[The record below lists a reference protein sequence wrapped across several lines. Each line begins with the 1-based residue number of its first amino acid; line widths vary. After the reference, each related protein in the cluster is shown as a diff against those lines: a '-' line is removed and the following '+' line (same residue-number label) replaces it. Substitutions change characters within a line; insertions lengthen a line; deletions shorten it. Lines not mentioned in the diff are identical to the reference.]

1 MEILTSDLMTETAF
15 DCDQRPG
22 FVVNELPPTTAKKTP
37 QSSGIEDCG
46 VFCSAT
52 YLIVTARPTEGMP
65 FATTSTVLAPVSIV
79 AGISNR
85 ALTSFDPVAMP
96 IVLKV

>member
-37 QSSGIEDCG
+37 QSSGLEDCG
-46 VFCSAT
+46 VF
-52 YLIVTARPTEGMP
+52 ARQ
-65 FATTSTVLAPVSIV
+65 
-79 AGISNR
+79 
-85 ALTSFDPVAMP
+85 LT
-96 IVLKV
+96 